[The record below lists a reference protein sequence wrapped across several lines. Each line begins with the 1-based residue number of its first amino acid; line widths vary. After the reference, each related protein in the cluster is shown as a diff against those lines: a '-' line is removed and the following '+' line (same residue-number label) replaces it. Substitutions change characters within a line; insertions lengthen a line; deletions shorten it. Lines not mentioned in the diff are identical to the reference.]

1 MTSTQALRCR
11 KAAGLMS
18 RRLDER
24 LRLSERLGLGA
35 HLLLCKG
42 CRSYDEQLQL
52 LRSATRNWQAYQD
65 EGTRDP

>member
-1 MTSTQALRCR
+1 
-11 KAAGLMS
+11 MS

-42 CRSYDEQLQL
+42 CRNYDEQLQL
-52 LRSATRNWQAYQD
+52 LRSATRNWQAY
-65 EGTRDP
+65 RDDGPQER